1 MRRVAGWPALLLAAP
16 VLLGA
21 HDETDPNGFDVAGA
35 LVPREAIVAGG
46 PGRDGIRS
54 VDAPEF
60 APPDEATWVAADTP
74 VLGVEAGGEARS
86 YPVHLLEYHQIVND
100 VLGGVSVA
108 ITYDPLS
115 AVPLAFRRTV
125 AGRTLTFGVSGL
137 LYNSNFLMYDR
148 ETESLWSQFTGAA
161 IAGPLSGKTLERI
174 RVRQETNASW
184 LDAYP
189 GSRVL
194 ARPNP
199 LRIDYRHSPFS
210 AYMIVDA
217 IPFPVNAEDRR
228 YHAKELVVG
237 ARVNGKSRAYLD
249 SLVRKAGGG
258 IEDEFE
264 GRAIRVRYDPKTA
277 VFTWDAPDDVE
288 ITEAYWFAW
297 KAFHP
302 ETQIWN
308 VSKSQVE

>member
-1 MRRVAGWPALLLAAP
+1 MRRVTGWTALVLAAP

-21 HDETDPNGFDVAGA
+21 DEKTDLNGFDVDGA
-35 LVPREAIVAGG
+35 TIPREAIVAGG

-60 APPDEATWVAADTP
+60 ASPEEATWVAADTP
-74 VLGVEAGGEARS
+74 VLGVEAGGEARI

-100 VLGGVSVA
+100 VLGGVPVA

-161 IAGPLSGKTLERI
+161 IAGPLVGKTLERI
-174 RVRQETNASW
+174 RVRQETRAAW
-184 LDAYP
+184 LAAHP
-189 GSRVL
+189 GSQVL
-194 ARPNP
+194 ARPDRV
-199 LRIDYRHSPFS
+199 RIDYRYSPFS

-228 YHAKELVVG
+228 YHAKDLVVG
-237 ARVNGKSRAYLD
+237 ARVNGKTRAYLD
-249 SLVRKAGGG
+249 SLVRKAGGS

-264 GRAIRVRYDPKTA
+264 GRAIRVRYDPKAA

-302 ETQIWN
+302 ETQIWSE
-308 VSKSQVE
+308 SKPRAE